1 MIFQFGDPNRNRQFT
16 VRTAYEFK
24 TSHVTDSVHPIWR
37 VIAAFRGWPKPGY
50 FGHVESD
57 WDILFA
63 ALVWS
68 IWLRRNKLIFE
79 SASAVCEPVLLVGN
93 RIVEEFRT
101 AVTAGRLTVRNNAAV
116 NRAGVRWEAPPFQW
130 CKLNVDG
137 ACDPTT
143 GRASCGGAIRS
154 DSGQWLMGVSRHL
167 GLCSSLEA
175 ELWGI
180 FEGLMCAWSIRIANL
195 ILESDCKE
203 ALQMIDRARHST
215 RRSALVEHIIRLLN
229 RDWVVCLEF
238 VPREGNV
245 VADYM
250 AKRDCGD
257 DFICHRLV
265 SPPDGIRSLL

>member
-1 MIFQFGDPNRNRQFT
+1 MAEVSESVDHVLRHCPLVKAVWTSVVKLDRIS
-16 VRTAYEFK
+16 EFLSMDLK
-24 TSHVTDSVHPIWR
+24 NWFVANLSQ
-37 VIAAFRGWPKPGY
+37 PGY

-101 AVTAGRLTVRNNAAV
+101 AVTA
-116 NRAGVRWEAPPFQW
+116 
-130 CKLNVDG
+130 
-137 ACDPTT
+137 
-143 GRASCGGAIRS
+143 
-154 DSGQWLMGVSRHL
+154 
-167 GLCSSLEA
+167 
-175 ELWGI
+175 
-180 FEGLMCAWSIRIANL
+180 
-195 ILESDCKE
+195 DCKE